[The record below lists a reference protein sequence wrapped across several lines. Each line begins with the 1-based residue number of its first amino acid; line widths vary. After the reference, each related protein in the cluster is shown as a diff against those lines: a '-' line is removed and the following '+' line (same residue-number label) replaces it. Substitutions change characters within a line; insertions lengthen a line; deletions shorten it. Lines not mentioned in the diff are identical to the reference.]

1 MRAARLAL
9 RHSSGLAP
17 QPRHGL
23 RVIVS
28 GIVQGVYYRDNAI
41 EAASHFDLSGWV
53 RNVEKVAPII
63 SKPRFG
69 WVETVVF
76 RDGAEPH
83 GALDEF
89 LRWCRFEHGPAN
101 PIFRASASDY
111 FHFEEELE
119 RHRCVERVRVAPF
132 AITAADLTHDGAGP
146 SSLPDLVAGAFRKL
160 ETRCAR
166 ALSLSCLRFAVLI
179 LDMSSSFD
187 ARRYDDYSQKANYDS
202 QHLPGSRTGDW
213 AWRVDFTG
221 PPCELYEA

>member
-1 MRAARLAL
+1 MILLVNLPPMRAARLAL

-53 RNVEKVAPII
+53 RNVEKVAPIV

-69 WVETVVF
+69 WVEAVVF

-89 LRWCRFEHGPAN
+89 LRWCRYEHGPAN
-101 PIFRASASDY
+101 PIFRASASASDY

-119 RHRCVERVRVAPF
+119 RHRCVERVQVAPF
-132 AITAADLTHDGAGP
+132 AIASTLDVTHDEAGP
-146 SSLPDLVAGAFRKL
+146 SSLPDLVSGAFRKL

-166 ALSLSCLRFAVLI
+166 AALSR
-179 LDMSSSFD
+179 MP
-187 ARRYDDYSQKANYDS
+187 ARA
-202 QHLPGSRTGDW
+202 SRLW
-213 AWRVDFTG
+213 IA
-221 PPCELYEA
+221 L